1 MEKFFIS
8 TLPVDI
14 NKEHQLRE
22 AEGSILVKYMA
33 SLLLHVKPR
42 DPRIL
47 IMKSYQMKKNTLIP
61 VIYILNNNIQ
71 QKLVQNI
78 HKSLRIY
85 LYNLIK

>member
-33 SLLLHVKPR
+33 SLLLDVKPK
-42 DPRIL
+42 DQRIL
-47 IMKSYQMKKNTLIP
+47 IMKSYQMKENPLIP
-61 VIYILNNNIQ
+61 IIYIFNNNNIQ

-78 HKSLRIY
+78 HKSLWI
-85 LYNLIK
+85 